1 LEDLPMEMEA
11 LTSSLEILFLSDNK
25 FTKVPDLIKKLK
37 KLRVLSMKGNLLTE
51 LTTENLPVS
60 SLVWLILTNN
70 RIAKINADIKDLKLL
85 RKLMLSHNNLSEIP
99 IELGEC
105 KDLEL
110 VRLSDNNLEKLP
122 TDLLLLPKLGWISV
136 AGNPIF
142 ESKTPNNGE
151 KIINEQDIEIN
162 RSKVLG
168 QGASGVV
175 FSGRYNGDDVAVK
188 LFEEQSKGSDGNAE
202 DEMSINSIVDNPY
215 AISAIGVVEKNGRK
229 EMLVMKLLKGTSPL
243 GEVPNFDTVTR
254 DAGPSPLFKKII
266 DRNTILTTIWNVASA
281 LDYIHNSIGVSHG
294 DVYLHNV
301 LIDGE
306 KVSRISDWGASF
318 AYDRNNIEQ
327 AELIEKIEVL
337 AFGKL
342 VQDILSWHPSLI
354 QEGPFEELLDEI
366 IQPEVSKR
374 PNFKEIKEKLA
385 HIPAMSETVS

>member
-1 LEDLPMEMEA
+1 
-11 LTSSLEILFLSDNK
+11 
-25 FTKVPDLIKKLK
+25 
-37 KLRVLSMKGNLLTE
+37 MKGNLLTE

-99 IELGEC
+99 IEMGQC
-105 KDLEL
+105 DDLEL

-175 FSGRYNGDDVAVK
+175 FSGRYKGDDVAVK
-188 LFEEQSKGSDGNAE
+188 LFKEQSKGSDGNAE

-254 DAGPSPLFKKII
+254 DAGPSPLSRKIV
-266 DRNTILTTIWNVASA
+266 DKNTLLTTIWNVASA

-374 PNFKEIKEKLA
+374 PNFKEIKEKLE
-385 HIPAMSETVS
+385 HIPAMSETVT